1 MIQTPQALRD
11 LIERART
18 QRCVALDTEFVWE
31 RTYYANLGVV
41 QLGWSRTDVH
51 LIDAVALDLAPLGD
65 LLADPNIEK
74 VLHDAPQDLAI
85 LYQATGTLP
94 TNVFDTRLAAGFAGL
109 SSTLS
114 LRRLLIETVGVD
126 LPKTESRSDWLRR
139 PLTDAQTAYALD
151 DVRYLCEAADE
162 IVRRVRARGREAWL
176 REELATL
183 DVPVRY
189 QDRNPD
195 EQFWRV
201 KGSKGL
207 RARERSVLRALAA
220 WREEEAR
227 RRNLPRTH
235 VVSDEALVLVA
246 QRRPQA
252 AEDAE
257 SLKGVPRRYA
267 ADLAAAVAEGLERAR
282 IDPPEVPLTPDEDET
297 LGARVDLLLAYL
309 KGRGLAEGVDPA
321 LVASRSDVTA
331 LAQDG
336 STASASNHPM
346 LQGWRRAFIGDDL
359 LALLSGDLAVH
370 LDRVTGLPQRVR

>member
-1 MIQTPQALRD
+1 MIQTPEALRD
-11 LIERART
+11 LVARARRE
-18 QRCVALDTEFVWE
+18 RCVALDTEFVWE

-51 LIDAVALDLAPLGD
+51 LIDATLLDLAPLGE
-65 LLADPNIEK
+65 LLADPAVEK
-74 VLHDAPQDLAI
+74 VLHDAPQDLMI
-85 LYQATGTLP
+85 LARATGADP
-94 TNVFDTRLAAGFAGL
+94 VRVFDTRLAAGFAGL

-162 IVRRVRARGREAWL
+162 ILRRVHKSGREAWL

-183 DVPVRY
+183 DDATRY
-189 QDRNPD
+189 QDRDP
-195 EQFWRV
+195 EEVFERV
-201 KGSKGL
+201 KGARGL
-207 RARERSVLRALAA
+207 RQRERSVLRSLAA

-246 QRRPQA
+246 QRRPRTA
-252 AEDAE
+252 DDAE
-257 SLKGVPRRYA
+257 ALKGVPRRYA
-267 ADLAAAVAEGLERAR
+267 DSLAAAVEDGLERAR
-282 IDPPEVPLTPDEDET
+282 TDPPHTPPPPDEDET
-297 LGARVDLLLAYL
+297 LSARVDLLLAYL

-321 LVASRSDVTA
+321 LVASRSDITA
-331 LAQDG
+331 LAQAG
-336 STASASNHPM
+336 TAAPDAAHDM

-359 LALLSGDLAVH
+359 LALLGGSLAVQIGA
-370 LDRVTGLPQRVR
+370 DTGLPERAG